1 LRTLQIFLR
10 GWGPISD
17 TSPSTGSDVRSCGTG
32 EALLIGSKAVIF
44 DVEFAKCLFAKG
56 FFGKPVGVKKPK
68 TTDIERP
75 LELSLFEAAYLLEKG
90 VILLSYSERNM
101 SMDELEKYASRQV
114 PNFKELYGTYK
125 ELRDAGFIVR
135 SALKY
140 GVDFAVYRQRPGIEH
155 APYLV
160 KTLRYD
166 ERVDPGDL
174 IGWGR
179 VSHSVRKDLLLSIVY
194 PSGERIYI
202 TFKWLRP

>member
-1 LRTLQIFLR
+1 MPQTYLS
-10 GWGPISD
+10 GWGLISD
-17 TSPSTGSDVRSCGTG
+17 TSPFTDNDVRACGTG
-32 EALLIGSKAVIF
+32 RALLIGSKAVVF
-44 DVEFAKCLFAKG
+44 DVEFAKCLFGRG

-90 VILLSYSERNM
+90 VISLSYGDRY
-101 SMDELEKYASRQV
+101 MDIKELEMYASKQV
-114 PNFKELYGTYK
+114 PDFKELYGTYK
-125 ELRDAGFIVR
+125 QLRDSGFIVR

-140 GVDFAVYRQRPGIEH
+140 GVDFAVYRQRPGVEH

-166 ERVDPGDL
+166 EKVDPGDL